1 MKHPRTTKQF
11 LIIAPALALGLTLAS
26 CSSTPAVEQ
35 IEADG
40 PISIDFWY
48 SVTGPAADVLV
59 EQVAAFNDSND
70 YDITVEAIFQGDY
83 AETAAKLTNAVQSGD
98 TPVLLQ
104 GGDTFSAFLQD
115 SGLATA
121 PAETPTFDGE
131 PIDIDGIV
139 PATANYYTFDSELWA
154 LPLMVSQPAIF
165 FDRNVLESA
174 GIDAESAPEDFDEL
188 FTWAD
193 EIHAATGAPGLVFQ
207 QNEWW
212 NEQFTA
218 AAGREYCTPGNGLG
232 AEPAT
237 AFDYVTDDLVDLWT
251 HYQSSLASGAIA
263 NVGSDGAA
271 AQNLFSSGGAPMLL
285 ASSASLGTTS
295 AAAAF
300 DIEALPLP
308 ISSDEGG
315 AVPGG
320 SAVWILGEGHE
331 DNEQAAALEF
341 ARYMTSAA
349 TQRTFFEASG
359 YLPSSTA
366 AVEDLQ
372 SDGDLSQP
380 QEVLLEQLTST
391 PSTSAAGGC
400 HNGAFGQSRADVRSA
415 IQSIAGGS
423 DVREALEAAQ
433 SKGDSTIAD
442 YNERVGQ

>member
-1 MKHPRTTKQF
+1 MNHPRTTKQF

-35 IEADG
+35 VEADG

-104 GGDTFSAFLQD
+104 GGDTFSAFLHD

-131 PIDIDGIV
+131 PIDVDGIV

-165 FDRNVLESA
+165 FDRSVLEGA
-174 GIDAESAPEDFDEL
+174 GIDAESTPEDFDEL

-237 AFDYVTDDLVDLWT
+237 AFDYVTDDLVDIWT

-423 DVREALEAAQ
+423 DVREALDAAQ
-433 SKGDSTIAD
+433 DKGDSTIAD